1 MAFALD
7 RNRSFQ
13 HFFEALEIRA
23 DKRHKEILE
32 IFRDTKEECKLEL
45 QESTRVVKENMKESL
60 NFSREEVK
68 ESLKDVKDAHKEF
81 REEMKISVNELR
93 EEIRSLK
100 CEINEKMQML
110 RADIWNEINAVKK
123 KCEEKIVTVEVKRRG
138 TLENVHKIVS
148 IPSKSINLIK
158 NLVHFFKWWS

>member
-1 MAFALD
+1 MAFALE
-7 RNRSFQ
+7 RNRNFQ
-13 HFFEALEIRA
+13 HFFEALELRA

-32 IFRDTKEECKLEL
+32 GFRETKEECKSEL
-45 QESTRVVKENMKESL
+45 QESARVVKESMKESL
-60 NFSREEVK
+60 KFCREEMK

-81 REEMKISVNELR
+81 REEMKMSINELR

-100 CEINEKMQML
+100 AEMHEEMRTAKT
-110 RADIWNEINAVKK
+110 DFWNEINAIKK
-123 KCEEKIVTVEVKRRG
+123 RNEEKTVSIEVKRRG

>member
-13 HFFEALEIRA
+13 HFFEALELRA

-32 IFRDTKEECKLEL
+32 GLRGTKEECKLEL
-45 QESTRVVKENMKESL
+45 QELARVIKESMKESL
-60 NFSREEVK
+60 KFSREEIK
-68 ESLKDVKDAHKEF
+68 ESLKDVKEAHKEF
-81 REEMKISVNELR
+81 REEIKISINELR

-100 CEINEKMQML
+100 VELHEEMRMVKI
-110 RADIWNEINAVKK
+110 DIWNEMNAIKK
-123 KCEEKIVTVEVKRRG
+123 KNEERNVTVEMKKRG

-158 NLVHFFKWWS
+158 NLVHFLKWRG